1 MKAKVNKVTIEIIQ
15 GDIFALE
22 VDGIIISSTPSL
34 TLPQEILD
42 YVGEGVQSEATQIGT
57 CDVGSA
63 VVTSAGNISHANKL
77 IHTVGPRWGEGSE
90 RGKLSNAAWRA
101 LLLAE
106 ETELKSIAIP
116 PISVGALGYP
126 VEGAAR
132 AILEKVIDVT
142 FETLKHLRHITICV
156 STQVAFEAFVEEFK
170 RQLENLKESGEGKVR
185 V

>member
-22 VDGIIISSTPSL
+22 VNGIVISSTPNLVLS
-34 TLPQEILD
+34 QDIID
-42 YVGEGVQSEATQIGT
+42 RVGKGVESEVAQIGI

-63 VVTSAGNISHANKL
+63 VVTSAGNLPQVQKL

-90 RGKLSNAAWRA
+90 RGKLANAAWRA

-116 PISVGALGYP
+116 PISVGSLGYP

-132 AILEKVIDVT
+132 AILEKVIDIT
-142 FETLKHLRHITICV
+142 FETLKHLRLVTICV

>member
-77 IHTVGPRWGEGSE
+77 IHTVGRDG
-90 RGKLSNAAWRA
+90 
-101 LLLAE
+101 
-106 ETELKSIAIP
+106 
-116 PISVGALGYP
+116 
-126 VEGAAR
+126 
-132 AILEKVIDVT
+132 EKVVNVANYR
-142 FETLKHLRHITICV
+142 TLPGVRYFLLKK
-156 STQVAFEAFVEEFK
+156 Q
-170 RQLENLKESGEGKVR
+170 NLNLSQFPR
-185 V
+185 FQSAR